1 MALLLKISIYLSLV
15 FITLY
20 IEMNLKDKTVKNT
33 SLLMFVYF
41 YFMAK
46 RVCLGSHEDWTLGS
60 YSRLSNTELSIFLV
74 RI

>member
-41 YFMAK
+41 NFMAK
-46 RVCLGSHEDWTLGS
+46 RVCLGSHDDWTLSS
-60 YSRLSNTELSIFLV
+60 YSSLSNTE
-74 RI
+74 

>member
-41 YFMAK
+41 NFMTK
-46 RVCLGSHEDWTLGS
+46 RVCLGSHEG
-60 YSRLSNTELSIFLV
+60 
-74 RI
+74 